1 MPALE
6 IWDSDRRF
14 LRTSHR
20 PRDPA
25 GRDVRLVDLFAGCG
39 GLSLGALEACRSLGR
54 ALRIA
59 LAVEADEDIAA
70 VYRSNF
76 TPATWAGAS
85 HVETW
90 FDRPVGSSVS
100 GTEARTRR
108 LVGHTDLLLGG
119 PPCQGHSPLNNHTR
133 GKDPKNALYLR
144 MVRAA
149 EVLQPSFVLIENVP
163 AIMRDSQRVTDVAAE
178 RLQHLGY
185 SVESRIVHMDRIGV
199 PQQRKRHVL
208 VATCEAALPISK
220 TLAAAETKRPR
231 TVGWA
236 IRDLVGHRAATNF
249 DSASVLSP
257 ANRRRAEWLHRNGAS
272 DLPNALR
279 PRCHREKD
287 DHKYKSMYGRL
298 RWDMPAQTITTGF
311 SSPGQG
317 RYLHPSEIR
326 AITPHEAARLQSFPD
341 WFRFDVAR
349 TRRVLLESIG
359 NAVPPKL
366 GFVLT
371 TAILMA
377 MAKPR
382 TAGGRPSP
390 SSALAVG

>member
-14 LRTSHR
+14 LRTAR
-20 PRDPA
+20 PPRDTT
-25 GRDVRLVDLFAGCG
+25 GREVRLVDLFAGCG

-54 ALRIA
+54 SLRIA

-76 TPATWAGAS
+76 APVSWTGAS
-85 HVETW
+85 RVETW
-90 FDRPVGSSVS
+90 FDSPVGSALSR
-100 GTEARTRR
+100 TEARTRR

-119 PPCQGHSPLNNHTR
+119 PPCQGHSSLNNHTR
-133 GKDPKNALYLR
+133 GNDPKNALYLR

-149 EVLQPSFVLIENVP
+149 EVLQPLSVLIENVP

-178 RLQHLGY
+178 RLQQLGY

-208 VATCEAALPISK
+208 VATWEAAFPISQ
-220 TLAAAETKRPR
+220 TLAAAETKSPR

-236 IRDLVGHRAATNF
+236 IRDLLGNRATTNF
-249 DSASVLSP
+249 DLASILSP
-257 ANRRRAEWLHRNGAS
+257 ANLRRAEWLHRNGAS

-317 RYLHPSEIR
+317 RYLHPTEIR
-326 AITPHEAARLQSFPD
+326 TITPHEAARLQFFPD
-341 WFRFDVAR
+341 WFRFDVAP

-366 GFVLT
+366 GFVLA
-371 TAILMA
+371 TAVLMA
-377 MAKPR
+377 MAEPSTVDR
-382 TAGGRPSP
+382 RPSRGL
-390 SSALAVG
+390 ARAVG